1 MKLFVKKV
9 VLKIRTAFFR
19 ETNEAIM
26 IERGGRQVE
35 FSKNYYRTRYP
46 DVDGTNVDPFWHF
59 KMFGDSEGRFPNAIE
74 EIRSLVDEEYYLEL
88 YPDVLAISVDPAEHF
103 WTYGAYEQ
111 RNPNRF
117 FDTAYYVN
125 SNESVMASGM
135 NPLLHYAIW
144 GKSAGLNPSPWFD
157 ETYYRA
163 ENRDVVSG
171 HPIALWHFLYGG
183 AAENR
188 SPLRQFNSEYYISMY
203 PNVPESGLGAFEHF
217 VRIGAAA
224 GYRPSPEF
232 DEAYYATHFMDGG
245 VPTEEWSA
253 PHHFLKIGLAHNHPV
268 APVYDRKD
276 FLPSR
281 EPIRPTQA
289 LTHPPLVI
297 VLTNQHPA
305 SAESCIDRL
314 LTAKHS
320 VDYGVTALDSA
331 GANEGLKE
339 KEGVSLFEH
348 NSTQHWTSAV
358 DEVVTAN
365 PGRDIVIIDP
375 RCIVGDGWMDQLVGH
390 AYSAMNTGSV
400 TPCSTHHGAQ
410 CENPVDAVL
419 SIPGLATSKP
429 AVSDFATVNAGRT
442 LDLPIAGGLCTY
454 IRRDCIN
461 DIGQVFEIS
470 GAGHANALATIN
482 FSTRATA
489 KAWKHRLAG
498 DVLIEIQ
505 ESESDQTLDKPD
517 DAKTDFI
524 LDAGTNLGI
533 RRFET
538 ADPAMPFRFAAIAN
552 RYRNSELPVILLVSH
567 NLGGGTQRHLNELT
581 AHLYGQAHFLIMEPL
596 YGTSW
601 KSQANRKVIIR
612 PAEDDDKFRLVI
624 DTFDEYE
631 HLVSLLRSCGVTKI
645 HLHHFL
651 YIALDLKRLVDDLHV
666 PFDFTAHDYFSICP
680 YVNLMTPD
688 SLYCGEPDI
697 SGCNEC
703 ISKRMGHGARDII
716 WWRKSFE
723 WLFQGADNIICPSAD
738 VATRLGQYFDT
749 ANLRVAHHSA
759 LVPAVPETE
768 IKINNVGAGEPLR
781 VAIIGVLA
789 PHKGAYVVAKCANLA
804 KDRDQPIEFH
814 IIGAVQAALPP
825 GSEAALYQT
834 GAYEEK
840 ELHGLL
846 HKVKPHVVWFPAQ
859 CPETFSYTL
868 SETLAT
874 GLPVVVSNLGAFSE
888 RVRGR
893 PWSWILDW
901 DTEPEK
907 VLEFFNHIRCEYFLT
922 NSPPP
927 VSGEQKQEPTTF
939 YRDDYLTFRPKVRPI
954 DLRRRSKLSIIAVLQ
969 RSPIR
974 HPGVITDAPDA
985 CGFIR
990 GLLPL
995 NELAKSGEFDVT
1007 IVEPDRVTDYIGDL
1021 FFTQRTAIEK
1031 ADTAKDI
1038 ITHCRETGMKIVFDI
1053 DDDLLGIAS
1062 DHPEYELYQRQLAG
1076 AFQFTTQSDIL
1087 FVSTETLGKRLQKWN
1102 DNIAVI
1108 PNALDSD
1115 VWNFPEE
1122 VPNVSSGTRSDPVRV
1137 LYMGSM
1143 THAADLQLLE
1153 PAIRRLNEEFGKRFQ
1168 FSIVG
1173 VTASAV
1179 RPDWCECMDP
1189 PPEVSE
1195 SYPAFVHWL
1204 QSVNKW
1210 HIGIAPLV
1218 DTKFNGAKSGIKYLD
1233 YAALGLAVVCTDIQ
1247 GYLDVI
1253 ESEEDGLLVE
1263 NTEDAWYAA
1272 LRRLVVD
1279 HELREKLQQN
1289 AMKKVRGKYELARFV
1304 KQRASALKALLR
1316 NTGSLTI
1323 RRPWLLEEKPQEKP
1337 TRESVAEQFLTGR
1350 GLEIG
1355 ALHNPLAVSER
1366 VSVKYV
1372 DRFTKEKLYEHYP
1385 ELRPHNLVDVDIV
1398 DDGETLSTI
1407 PENTQDFVI
1416 ANHFLEHCGD
1426 PIGTLKNL
1434 IRVLN
1439 SGGVIYAAVPDRR
1452 HTFDKNRKCTSLN
1465 HLIEDHENGP
1475 TGSRREHFE
1484 EWVRHVEPEFGRCYE
1499 SENDIQ
1505 ARIDELDAMDYS
1517 IHYHVWEPDDVW
1529 NFLSYGVDH
1538 LNFSAT
1544 IECFAELNDEILF
1557 VLRKH

>member
-1 MKLFVKKV
+1 MVE
-9 VLKIRTAFFR
+9 RYGR
-19 ETNEAIM
+19 E
-26 IERGGRQVE
+26 VE
-35 FSKNYYRTRYP
+35 FDQDYYRERYA
-46 DVDGTNVDPFWHF
+46 DVGGTGASPFGHF
-59 KMFGDSEGRFPNAIE
+59 LLFGNAEGRYPNAIE
-74 EIRSLVDEEYYLEL
+74 EIRSLVDEDYYLEIN
-88 YPDVLAISVDPAEHF
+88 PDVADDGQDPVEHY
-103 WTYGAYEQ
+103 WTRGAFEN
-111 RNPNRF
+111 RNPNPY
-117 FDTAYYVN
+117 FDTAYYLK
-125 SNESVMASGM
+125 SNESIISSGM
-135 NPLLHYAIW
+135 NPLLHYAMW
-144 GKSAGLNPSPWFD
+144 GMSAGLNPSPWFD
-157 ETYYRA
+157 EAYYRV
-163 ENRDVVSG
+163 ENKDVVSG
-171 HPIALWHFLYGG
+171 HPIALWHFLKLG
-183 AAENR
+183 ASEHR
-188 SPLRQFNSEYYISMY
+188 SPLRQFNSEYYLSMY
-203 PNVPESGLGAFEHF
+203 PNVLESGLGAFEHF
-217 VRIGAAA
+217 IRVGAAT

-232 DEAYYATHFMDGG
+232 DATYYATHFMDGG
-245 VPTEEWSA
+245 VVTEEWSA
-253 PHHFLKIGLAHNHPV
+253 PHHFLKIGLASNQPV
-268 APVYDRKD
+268 APVYDRDD
-276 FLPSR
+276 FLHSR
-281 EPIRPTQA
+281 EHIRPTHTLA
-289 LTHPPLVI
+289 APPLVI
-297 VLTNQHPA
+297 VITDKQSEP
-305 SAESCIDRL
+305 CIDRL
-314 LTAKHS
+314 LTAKRT
-320 VDYGVTALDSA
+320 VDYGVTALLIA
-331 GANEGLKE
+331 GANQRLEGLKE
-339 KEGVSLFEH
+339 KEGVSLFECET
-348 NSTQHWTSAV
+348 TQLWTSAV
-358 DEVVTAN
+358 DTIVTAN

-375 RCIVGDGWMDQLVGH
+375 RCMVGDGWMDQLVEH
-390 AYSAMNTGSV
+390 AYSAMNIGSV
-400 TPCSTHHGAQ
+400 TPCSTLHGAQ
-410 CENPVDAVL
+410 CANPVDAML
-419 SIPGLATSKP
+419 SIPGLATSKL
-429 AVSDFATVNAGRT
+429 AIADIAEVNSGRT
-442 LDLPIAGGLCTY
+442 VDLPIAGGLCAY
-454 IRRDCIN
+454 MRRDCI
-461 DIGQVFEIS
+461 DEIGQVFEIS
-470 GAGHANALATIN
+470 GAGHDNALATID

-489 KAWKHRLAG
+489 KAWKHRFAG

-505 ESESDQTLDKPD
+505 ERKLDPTPDKPD
-517 DAKTDFI
+517 DEKTNI
-524 LDAGTNLGI
+524 TLDAATNLGI
-533 RRFET
+533 RRFEA

-552 RYRNSELPVILLVSH
+552 HYRKSELPVILLVSH
-567 NLGGGTQRHLNELT
+567 NLGGGTSRHINELT
-581 AHLYGQAHFLIMEPL
+581 AHLSGQAHFLIMEPL
-596 YGTSW
+596 YGASW
-601 KSQANRKVIIR
+601 KPQANRKVVIR

-631 HLVSLLRSCGVTKI
+631 HLVAMLRSCGVTKI

-651 YIALDLKRLVDDLHV
+651 YIALDLKRLVDDLRV

-697 SGCNEC
+697 AGCNKCTSE
-703 ISKRMGHGARDII
+703 RMGHGARDII

-723 WLFQGADNIICPSAD
+723 WLFQGADNIICPSTD
-738 VATRLGQYFDT
+738 VATRLGRYFNT
-749 ANLRVAHHSA
+749 ANLQVAHHSTLA
-759 LVPAVPETE
+759 SPVPEAE
-768 IKINNVGAGEPLR
+768 INVENVVAGEPLR
-781 VAIIGVLA
+781 VAIVGVLA
-789 PHKGAYVVAKCANLA
+789 PHKGAYVVAKCASLA
-804 KDRDQPIEFH
+804 KELGQPIEFH
-814 IIGAVQAALPP
+814 IIGAVQAELPP
-825 GSEAALYQT
+825 ESEAALYQT
-834 GAYEEK
+834 GAYAEK
-840 ELHGLL
+840 DLQDLL
-846 HKVKPHVVWFPAQ
+846 RKIKPHVVWFPAQ

-868 SETLAT
+868 SETLAA

-901 DTEPEK
+901 DTEPGK
-907 VLEFFNHIRCEYFLT
+907 VLEFFDQIRCEHFLT

-927 VSGEQKQEPTTF
+927 VSGEQKQEPAAF
-939 YRDDYLTFRPKVRPI
+939 YREYYLTSRRKRYPI
-954 DLRRRSKLSIIAVLQ
+954 DLRRRDKLSIVAVLQ
-969 RSPIR
+969 RSSIR

-995 NELAKSGEFDVT
+995 NELAKSGEFDFTV
-1007 IVEPDRVTDYIGDL
+1007 VEPDRVTDYVADL
-1021 FFTQRTAIEK
+1021 FFTQRTAIES

-1038 ITHCRETGMKIVFDI
+1038 IAHCRETGMKIVFDI

-1062 DHPEYELYQRQLAG
+1062 DHPEYELYQRQLSG
-1076 AFQFTTQSDIL
+1076 AFQFATQSDLL
-1087 FVSTETLGKRLQKWN
+1087 FASTETLKKRLQKWN
-1102 DNIAVI
+1102 ANIAVI
-1108 PNALDSD
+1108 PNALDSN
-1115 VWNFPEE
+1115 VWNLTAAP
-1122 VPNVSSGTRSDPVRV
+1122 PKASSGARSDPIRV

-1143 THAADLQLLE
+1143 THAADLQLME

-1168 FSIVG
+1168 FDIVG

-1452 HTFDKNRKCTSLN
+1452 HTFDKNRKRTSLD

-1475 TGSRREHFE
+1475 MGSRRRHFE

-1505 ARIDELDAMDYS
+1505 TRIDELDTMDYS
-1517 IHYHVWEPDDVW
+1517 IHYHVWEPEDVW
-1529 NFLSYGVDH
+1529 SFLSYGIDH
-1538 LNFSAT
+1538 LSFSAT
-1544 IECFAELNDEILF
+1544 IECFTELNDEILF